1 MYAGPRQGIFHSAGA
16 TASLLV
22 KELSLV
28 YYDMFVVVSS
38 SLRQQA
44 VCACMYVCL
53 ANGVSHLFFRRKRS
67 LYQEPALD
75 LLPRVHP
82 GALFSLS
89 LPSLVYTD
97 RPSFTW
103 YSPHRGLERVVCSQ
117 RRAP

>member
-1 MYAGPRQGIFHSAGA
+1 MHLSPCRIKLSLELSVYAGPRQGIFHSAGA

-53 ANGVSHLFFRRKRS
+53 AHGVSHLF
-67 LYQEPALD
+67 
-75 LLPRVHP
+75 
-82 GALFSLS
+82 
-89 LPSLVYTD
+89 
-97 RPSFTW
+97 
-103 YSPHRGLERVVCSQ
+103 
-117 RRAP
+117 

>member
-28 YYDMFVVVSS
+28 YSDMFVVVSS

-53 ANGVSHLFFRRKRS
+53 ANGVSHLF
-67 LYQEPALD
+67 
-75 LLPRVHP
+75 
-82 GALFSLS
+82 
-89 LPSLVYTD
+89 
-97 RPSFTW
+97 
-103 YSPHRGLERVVCSQ
+103 
-117 RRAP
+117 